1 MKLELKHLAA
11 YLPYELK
18 VKNKE
23 CDDILTLIELDKER
37 VGSMDDKFKY
47 VDWIGDIKPILHP
60 DLLFYGNMK
69 CDNDREFLNALDDDI
84 ASADAKMEVAPYH
97 LVQKLLEWHFDVS
110 GLIKEGL
117 AIDVNNLKQ
126 NNETN

>member
-1 MKLELKHLAA
+1 MKRTIKPVLSGWEKIFN
-11 YLPYELK
+11 YG
-18 VKNKE
+18 
-23 CDDILTLIELDKER
+23 

-60 DLLFYGNMK
+60 LSDLRNGDYLDLLFYGNMK
-69 CDNDREFLNALDDDI
+69 CDNDREFLNALEDDI

-97 LVQKLLEWHFDVS
+97 LVQKLLEWHFDVF